1 MEISRKDFIKKVPIV
16 KEAIDECDFMA
27 IDTELSGLHRPFS
40 KKRFDTLENRYKEYK
55 EATERFVVIQF
66 GLCTFKWDNPS
77 GRYIAKAFNFYIFP
91 TSITGKSQTNRIF
104 QVQAQAFDFLSKQ
117 AFDFNKWIYQGIPY
131 LTAAEEEKVVKDG
144 KKLLNDE
151 IPDIP
156 VDEKELP
163 FITKAKQDIQN
174 WLDKGNSKDKHGINI
189 ETNNSYQRRLLYQEI
204 RKSFEGLTAEGKKG
218 FICVMKLTEKE
229 QKKRFKERERSFR
242 NDLETAI
249 GFRRVIDLI
258 SESKK
263 PLIGHNMLLDMCH
276 IIGQFIQELP
286 DTREEFINL
295 AHQLFPIMIDTKY
308 IAATT
313 PEMKKVVSGAT
324 DLENLRYETS
334 RDPFKNPRID
344 MHWEYPRYLTDKAH
358 EAGYDAY
365 ITGTVFIKMLS
376 YLESKRNPKKEPFD
390 NDDKNKE
397 QEKSKN
403 KENMHYGSW
412 SDDDDDEED
421 NKKQEANSNW
431 DTTEEEVYNYG
442 STFVKLLDENG
453 HPVST
458 LANLCNRVVIA
469 KTAFQYFSFMDRVAD
484 ITSQPNTFILHAE
497 YSTIQQDIFS
507 NIGTYSLE
515 NLGDDRTLIIFD
527 QSLIDKDSMKRL
539 LIDEFQKI
547 TNQDILI
554 DTITDYL
561 NI

>member
-1 MEISRKDFIKKVPIV
+1 MEISRHDFIKKVPIV
-16 KEAIDECDFMA
+16 KEAIDKCDFMA
-27 IDTELSGLHRPFS
+27 IDTELS
-40 KKRFDTLENRYKEYK
+40 ENRYKEYK
-55 EATERFVVIQF
+55 EATEKFVVIQF

-91 TSITGKSQTNRIF
+91 TSVTGRSQTNRIF

-131 LTAAEEEKVVKDG
+131 LTAAEEEKFVKDG

-156 VDEKELP
+156 IDEKELP
-163 FITKAKQDIQN
+163 FIAKAKQDIQN
-174 WLDKGNSKDKHGINI
+174 WLDKGSSKDKHGINI
-189 ETNNSYQRRLLYQEI
+189 ETNNSYQRRLIYQEI
-204 RKSFEGLTAEGKKG
+204 RKNFEGLTAEGKKG

-229 QKKRFKERERSFR
+229 QKKRSKERERNFR

-286 DTREEFINL
+286 DTKEEFVNL

-313 PEMKKVVSGAT
+313 PEMKEFISGAT

-344 MHWEYPRYLTDKAH
+344 MHWEYPRYITDKAH

-365 ITGTVFIKMLS
+365 ITGTVFIKMFS
-376 YLESKRNPKKEPFD
+376 YLESKRNPKKESFHNDD
-390 NDDKNKE
+390 NVDKNKKE
-397 QEKSKN
+397 QKKTN
-403 KENMHYGSW
+403 VKENKYHDSW
-412 SDDDDDEED
+412 SDDDDDE
-421 NKKQEANSNW
+421 NKKQEADANW
-431 DTTEEEVYNYG
+431 NTTEEEVYNYG
-442 STFVKLLDENG
+442 STFVQLSDENG
-453 HPVST
+453 CPVPT
-458 LANLCNRVVIA
+458 LANLCNRIVIA
-469 KTAFQYFSFMDRVAD
+469 KTAFQYFSFMDQVAD
-484 ITSQPNTFILHAE
+484 IISQPNTFILHTN
-497 YSTIQQDIFS
+497 YSSIQQDIFL

-515 NLGDDRTLIIFD
+515 NLGDDKTLIIFD
-527 QSLIDKDSMKRL
+527 RSLIDKDAMKRL
-539 LIDEFQKI
+539 LIDEFQRVTK
-547 TNQDILI
+547 QDILI

-561 NI
+561 NV